1 MVDVTGHDDGSFPC
15 AAFLLLD
22 YSPALSAGSTR
33 MKGNSEDM
41 GDGVHAMVSWKTLTV
56 AGETL
61 KRWKR
66 PESQ

>member
-1 MVDVTGHDDGSFPC
+1 MMGPSPVLCC
-15 AAFLLLD
+15 AFRLLD

-33 MKGNSEDM
+33 MKGNREDM